1 MSSIS
6 GIDVSN
12 SQGAIDWEQVKKSG
26 IKFAIIRLGWGGD
39 APHQDDPKFKENVA
53 ACEKL
58 GIRWG
63 AYIYSYALNLDAVTG
78 EVKHT
83 LRMLDG
89 KKPTL
94 GVWFDMEDADHYKQ
108 KHGINVY
115 QNRRLITDMC
125 KKYVDGMKKN
135 GYDAGVYASSDYF
148 KNVIYK
154 DELTCPIWLALWGPS
169 QPNMPCKIWQYTS
182 KGSVNGIKGN
192 VDMDTFYGEDV
203 KPTPKPV
210 EPTCKVTVEKIIC
223 KSGSQNDDVK
233 LLQWLLNNLGFKC
246 GAVDGIFGA
255 QTKAAITDYQK
266 THKDCGTPDG
276 VCGPKTWT
284 SLLS

>member
-12 SQGAIDWEQVKKSG
+12 SQGTIDWEQVKKSG

-78 EVKHT
+78 EVKHA

-89 KKPTL
+89 KKPPL
-94 GVWFDMEDADHYKQ
+94 GVWFDMEDMDGYKA
-108 KHGINVY
+108 KHGLDVRS
-115 QNRRLITDMC
+115 NRRLITDMC
-125 KKYVDGMKKN
+125 IQFCEMMKRTGYEAGIYANQDFFEHVMYKN
-135 GYDAGVYASSDYF
+135 
-148 KNVIYK
+148 
-154 DELTCPIWLALWGPS
+154 ELTKYPFWLAYWASAPYM
-169 QPNMPCKIWQYTS
+169 NCKVWQYSS
-182 KGSVNGIKGN
+182 KGKVPGINGN
-192 VDMDTFYGEDV
+192 VDMDILYADGV
-203 KPTPKPV
+203 VPKPV

-255 QTKAAITDYQK
+255 QTKGAVTDYQK
-266 THKDCGTPDG
+266 THSACGTPDG